1 MAINQVIL
9 MGRLTKDI
17 EVRYAQGSDLAIG
30 RFCLAVERDYQ
41 REGEEKANFINCVC
55 FGNTAEFISKYFR
68 KGSMIAVI
76 GSIQTGSYDK
86 DGQKVYYTEV
96 KVDKA
101 SFTGEKK
108 EDSQPAPQEKPQ
120 ERPKPSNGDGF
131 LSIPDGID
139 EELPFN

>member
-1 MAINQVIL
+1 MLNQVIL

-30 RFCLAVERDYQ
+30 RFSLAVDRDYQ
-41 REGEEKANFINCVC
+41 KQGEERVTDFINCVC
-55 FGNTAEFISKYFR
+55 FGNTAEFINRYFR

-86 DGQKVYYTEV
+86 DGQKVYFTEV

-108 EDSQPAPQEKPQ
+108 EDSQPADNTQARPRPQ
-120 ERPKPSNGDGF
+120 PSNGDGF
-131 LSIPDGID
+131 MNIPDGID
-139 EELPFN
+139 SELPFT